1 MLKDS
6 SAVNVDQLDESK
18 AYIQITYVEPYFHD
32 YEDQKR
38 TTYFE
43 RFVLLPSKFKF
54 LSTLSLRRRY

>member
-18 AYIQITYVEPYFHD
+18 AYIQITYVEPYFHA
-32 YEDQKR
+32 YEDEKR

-43 RFVLLPSKFKF
+43 R
-54 LSTLSLRRRY
+54 